1 MQRPCAVIV
10 AVLVGL
16 STSALAQTDLIKADP
31 DAASARSDSSRRAT
45 VSSDGW
51 TNAVT
56 VVTMAPD
63 GAWGVATAMSTNF
76 ALPRAIANCRRMS
89 GAELGCGASM
99 IASRGGWIVAVRCDN
114 DNILAADPSLAEAKR
129 SAVEIEADIRLRYRP
144 DLPPCAQVLTVDPHG
159 MVVVPSDLVQSLR

>member
-31 DAASARSDSSRRAT
+31 DAASARSDSSRPA
-45 VSSDGW
+45 
-51 TNAVT
+51 NAVT
-56 VVTMAPD
+56 VVTMAP
-63 GAWGVATAMSTNF
+63 GGGWGVATAMSTNL
-76 ALPRAIANCRRMS
+76 ALPRAIANCRRLS

-99 IASRGGWIVAVRCDN
+99 IASRGGWIVAARCDN

-129 SAVEIEADIRLRYRP
+129 SAAKIEADIRLRYRP
-144 DLPPCAQVLTVDPHG
+144 DLPPCAQLLTVDPHG